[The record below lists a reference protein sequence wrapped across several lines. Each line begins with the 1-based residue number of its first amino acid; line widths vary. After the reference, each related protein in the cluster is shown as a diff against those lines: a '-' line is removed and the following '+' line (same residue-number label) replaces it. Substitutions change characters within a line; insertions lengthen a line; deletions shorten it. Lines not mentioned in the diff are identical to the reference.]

1 MWRDYS
7 SGLLKNNH
15 TSVLSVRVSAFIS
28 ALLLSLLCGLFY
40 NMWKYE
46 VERIEREEGGWHS
59 RLIGEISDKD
69 LEAIKNFGNVKD
81 AVRNESG
88 KAGISTD
95 IGDAG
100 TLTDIEG
107 AETLTDIEEAEELM
121 DIEGA
126 EALTDIE
133 GAEALTD
140 IEGAEA
146 LTVNEGEENSADL
159 YFYDLRN
166 VFSDTPRIAELVG
179 ISPEKAVYNYPLL
192 AMYLIRDSRDTAPR
206 LVFPMF
212 IIIMAMAS
220 MSLVVIIH
228 NAFAVSMNARV
239 HQFGIFSSIGAT
251 PRQIR
256 TCLLQ
261 EAAALCAVPVIAGN
275 MLGIAGAMGLLHMTN
290 VLLAGG
296 AAGRHKAVFGV
307 HPLVLA
313 GALGVTV
320 VTIWIS
326 AWLPARKLS
335 RLTPLE
341 AIRSTDE
348 LQLKRRKNSPIL
360 ARLFGVEGEL
370 AGNALKAQKKAL
382 RTASLSLAL
391 AFMAYTMM
399 QCFFSLSGISTRETY
414 FERYQ
419 NVWDIMVT
427 VKDAGADIFEET
439 KAVRNLAGVK
449 DAAAYQKASAKRIIT
464 EEEMSEDMKAFGGF
478 SHASGEFV
486 TKVDSGWLVNAPIL
500 VMDDDSFL
508 DYCKQIGIAPRLDGA
523 VIRNQIRD
531 VTNPDFR
538 HPDFMP
544 YLKQDDLEKESAD
557 ALRESE
563 KEESVSD
570 LGMLEKEESVSDL
583 QQSEKTAVSVLRQS
597 GNEQVTAEIPVLSYA
612 EEVPALREEY
622 ATLDYYELVHFIPV
636 SLWEEIK
643 GQTGGGE
650 SDVYIR
656 VLGKENAALEVLNT
670 LQDQIEQLLSRKYTV
685 ECENRIQEYETNRIQ
700 IRGMMT
706 FFGALCVLLALIGI
720 GNIFSN
726 TLGFV
731 RQRKREFARYMSIG
745 LTPEELR
752 KMFCIEALAIAG
764 RPILI
769 TLPPAV
775 LAAGYML
782 KLSYVDAGEFL
793 AEAPLMPITAFMLA
807 ILGAVGLAYFLAWRN
822 VRRISLAEVLRDDT
836 MM

>member
-95 IGDAG
+95 IGDA
-100 TLTDIEG
+100 
-107 AETLTDIEEAEELM
+107 
-121 DIEGA
+121 
-126 EALTDIE
+126 
-133 GAEALTD
+133 EALTD

-146 LTVNEGEENSADL
+146 LTVNEGAENSADL

-166 VFSDTPRIAELVG
+166 VFSDTQRIAKLVG

-275 MLGIAGAMGLLHMTN
+275 LLGIAGAMGLLHMTN

-313 GALGVTV
+313 GALGVTA

-326 AWLPARKLS
+326 AWLPAKKLS

-382 RTASLSLAL
+382 RTASFSLAL

-439 KAVRNLAGVK
+439 KAIRNLAGVK

-500 VMDDDSFL
+500 VMDDESFL

-538 HPDFMP
+538 HPDFLP
-544 YLKQDDLEKESAD
+544 YLKQDDLEKESA
-557 ALRESE
+557 SI
-563 KEESVSD
+563 
-570 LGMLEKEESVSDL
+570 
-583 QQSEKTAVSVLRQS
+583 LRQS

-656 VLGKENAALEVLNT
+656 VLGKENAALEELNA

-685 ECENRIQEYETNRIQ
+685 ECENRIQEYETSRIQ
-700 IRGMMT
+700 IWGMMT

-782 KLSYVDAGEFL
+782 KLSYVEVGEFL

-822 VRRISLAEVLRDDT
+822 VRRIGLAEVLRDDT